1 MINAKVRSFRRDKS
15 MNNNQSFMWYV
26 LSAFRKIITILPHP
40 AAVMLGGFVGS
51 LIPLFTRNKLK
62 ESTDRCSRV
71 LAISRKEAY
80 GIVKRAYRNFGKSTA
95 EFIRIPI
102 MASKLDE
109 IITVYGEENLR
120 EAYEAR
126 KGVFIVTAHIGNWEY
141 AGAWC
146 AQHGYP
152 MNGLGTDQRDERFT
166 GLIME
171 LRKAGGMKPLGKASD
186 LKAMMKALKAGEIIA
201 VPVDQDAKRAGI
213 VSPFLGYPASTP
225 IGMAKLADKIG
236 CAVVPAYCVRWLGT
250 QKLELHF
257 LPALKG
263 RNGDPYGKDLQ
274 SSIDDCNEV
283 ISEWIRKY
291 PDQWMWMYPRWESV
305 ERGDLN

>member
-1 MINAKVRSFRRDKS
+1 
-15 MNNNQSFMWYV
+15 MNNDQSFIWYV
-26 LSAFRKIITILPHP
+26 LSVFRKIVVILPHP
-40 AAVMLGGFVGS
+40 AAVMLGGFFAS
-51 LIPLFTRNKLK
+51 LIPLFTRNRLK
-62 ESTDRCSRV
+62 EATDRCARV
-71 LAISRKEAY
+71 LDIPRKEAY

-95 EFIRIPI
+95 EFIRTPV

-120 EAYEAR
+120 KAYEAG
-126 KGVFIVTAHIGNWEY
+126 KGVIIVTAHIGNWEY
-141 AGAWC
+141 AASWC

-152 MNGLGTDQRDERFT
+152 MNGLGTDQRDERIT
-166 GLIME
+166 KLIME
-171 LRKAGGMKPLGKASD
+171 LRESGGMKALGKASD
-186 LKAMMKALKAGEIIA
+186 LKAMIKALQSGEIIGI
-201 VPVDQDAKRAGI
+201 PVDQDAKKAGI

-225 IGMAKLADKIG
+225 VGMAKLADRLG
-236 CAVVPAYCVRWLGT
+236 CAVVPVFCVRWLGT

>member
-1 MINAKVRSFRRDKS
+1 MKNKQTFIWSI
-15 MNNNQSFMWYV
+15 
-26 LSAFRKIITILPHP
+26 LTAFRKIVTMLPHP
-40 AAVMLGGFVGS
+40 VAVVIGGFIGS
-51 LIPLFTRNKLK
+51 IVPLFTPVKLK
-62 ESTDRCSRV
+62 EATDRCSRV
-71 LAISRKEAY
+71 LGIPRKEARS
-80 GIVKRAYRNFGKSTA
+80 IVRRSYRNFGKSTA
-95 EFIRIPI
+95 EFVRLPV

-109 IITVYGEENLR
+109 VMSVYGEENLR
-120 EAYEAR
+120 EAYEAG
-126 KGVFIVTAHIGNWEY
+126 KGVFVVTAHIGNWEY

-152 MNGLGTDQRDERFT
+152 MNGLGTDQRDERIT
-166 GLIME
+166 NLITE
-171 LRKAGGMKPLGKASD
+171 LRSAGGMKALGKASD
-186 LKAMMKALKAGEIIA
+186 LKAMIKALQAGEIIA
-201 VPVDQDAKRAGI
+201 VPVDQDAKKAGI

-225 IGMAKLADKIG
+225 IGMAKLADRLG
-236 CAVVPAYCVRWLGT
+236 CAVVPAYCVRWLDT

-263 RNGDPYGKDLQ
+263 REGTPFGKNLQ

-305 ERGDLN
+305 ERGDFD

>member
-1 MINAKVRSFRRDKS
+1 MKNKQTFIWSI
-15 MNNNQSFMWYV
+15 
-26 LSAFRKIITILPHP
+26 LTAFRKIVTMLPHP
-40 AAVMLGGFVGS
+40 VAVVIGGFIGS
-51 LIPLFTRNKLK
+51 IVPLFTPVKLK
-62 ESTDRCSRV
+62 EATDRCARV
-71 LAISRKEAY
+71 LGIPRKEARS
-80 GIVKRAYRNFGKSTA
+80 IVRRSYRNFGKSTA
-95 EFIRIPI
+95 EFVRLPV

-109 IITVYGEENLR
+109 VMSVYGEENLR
-120 EAYEAR
+120 EAYEAG
-126 KGVFIVTAHIGNWEY
+126 KGVFVVTAHIGNWEY

-152 MNGLGTDQRDERFT
+152 MNGLGTDQRDERIT
-166 GLIME
+166 NLITE
-171 LRKAGGMKPLGKASD
+171 LRSAGGMKALGKASD
-186 LKAMMKALKAGEIIA
+186 LKAMIKALQAGEIIA
-201 VPVDQDAKRAGI
+201 VPVDQDAKKAGI

-225 IGMAKLADKIG
+225 IGMAKLADRLG
-236 CAVVPAYCVRWLGT
+236 CAVVPAYCVRWLDT

-263 RNGDPYGKDLQ
+263 REGTPFGKNLQ

-305 ERGDLN
+305 ERGDFD

>member
-1 MINAKVRSFRRDKS
+1 
-15 MNNNQSFMWYV
+15 MNKKQSFIWSV
-26 LSAFRKIITILPHP
+26 LSAFRKIVTSLPHQ

-51 LIPLFTRNKLK
+51 IIPLFTRNKLK
-62 ESTDRCSRV
+62 EATDRCAKV
-71 LAISRKEAY
+71 LEIPQKEASR
-80 GIVKRAYRNFGKSTA
+80 IVKGAYRNFGKSTA
-95 EFIRIPI
+95 EFIRIPV
-102 MASKLDE
+102 MAHKLDE
-109 IITVYGEENLR
+109 IVTVNGEENLR
-120 EAYEAR
+120 EAYEAG

-152 MNGLGTDQRDERFT
+152 MNGLGTDQRDERIT
-166 GLIME
+166 NLIME
-171 LRKAGGMKPLGKASD
+171 LRNAGGMKALGKASD
-186 LKAMMKALKAGEIIA
+186 LKAMIRALQAGEIIA
-201 VPVDQDAKRAGI
+201 VPVDQDAKKAGI

-225 IGMAKLADKIG
+225 IGMAKLADKLG
-236 CAVVPAYCVRWLGT
+236 CAVVPAYCVRWLDT
-250 QKLELHF
+250 HKLELHF

-263 RNGDPYGKDLQ
+263 RDGKPYGKDLQ

-305 ERGDLN
+305 ERGDLD